1 MTELDQLLRSVVRD
15 GFVLE
20 VLLSLVLQALWLAPV
35 ALVLSLLL
43 RRSSASTRHLAWLL
57 LLIAMLTAPILSICS
72 PSRIQFSILKPTPEP
87 SQIGV
92 AVPPDHFLKQRLRTK
107 APVQKIQM
115 RGQQPSDPLAI
126 PATLDSAA
134 ANEPAG
140 KVTDQVADQVLVAK
154 LPAVTA
160 QPAEHTVANSKTVM
174 PTPEV
179 SPIRQTELLLTCVW
193 LVGAV
198 LLSLRLIA
206 GQFSMWRTLR
216 TSSEISDEGVLTVV
230 AKVISTPGARRR
242 IFFLEHA
249 QSSMPMT
256 CGVWSPLIIL
266 PSTAKEWSAERLRMV
281 LLHELA
287 HVQRRDCLWQWVTHL
302 ATAVQWFNPLVWL
315 VASRL
320 KNEREQACDDAVL
333 NTGVPGS
340 DYAETLLD
348 LSTGG
353 RRHVVEMCAGLAM
366 ARPQR
371 LSARVES
378 IVDEHRH
385 RGPVAVQAGVGAV
398 LVTLVLMIPLGL
410 MAQAE
415 ITLRQPLP
423 PNDDAPSSAENQPQQ
438 QQLQQMLQVFEA
450 GGIGKQVAI
459 SQQREKPT
467 LPHVTLPGGQ
477 MMRRSGDHAPL
488 VDAAMALLQSA
499 SVEMPYRGQRDSSV
513 TLLFS
518 PSWEVD
524 LSDVRPRTKGG
535 QTGRIDRMYVDVSQ
549 VTGPD
554 HIAAEING
562 KYRSFTKHHLR
573 DWIAFRREYDRLD
586 FGRPRAVIP
595 SVGDWSKPVN
605 GLQARLAVENWRD
618 PIVGIYLELRN
629 VKNLGNTMTVPV
641 DAQRIDFELLDA
653 DGAKVPVPGL
663 PRSGPVVDLK
673 DFQLPFDSS
682 LRFNLSVSTVG
693 IPDVNTMIALRSHA
707 WALKDSSPA
716 TFRLRASFKA
726 EKPDRF
732 SHALWHGE
740 IQVPSVKVQPAP
752 RDRVSDEIVR
762 RSYSTIR
769 RKKAELIRVL
779 NLWFEF
785 EENVRFE
792 SGVKPNEIEAT
803 AHESRHRYIA
813 EVISYQE
820 NGTVPPD

>member
-1 MTELDQLLRSVVRD
+1 MTELDQLLRSVVPD

-20 VLLSLVLQALWLAPV
+20 VLLSVALQALWLAPV
-35 ALVLSLLL
+35 ALVLILLL
-43 RRSSASTRHLAWLL
+43 RRSSASARHLAWLL
-57 LLIAMLTAPILSICS
+57 LLITMLTAPILSICS

-92 AVPPDHFLKQRLRTK
+92 AIPPDHFLKQRLRTTV
-107 APVQKIQM
+107 PVQKTQL
-115 RGQQPSDPLAI
+115 RDLQPSARQKGHES
-126 PATLDSAA
+126 LDSAA
-134 ANEPAG
+134 DVGLVDRLAEP
-140 KVTDQVADQVLVAK
+140 TQVADLTVATTQ
-154 LPAVTA
+154 PTA
-160 QPAEHTVANSKTVM
+160 GTTVASKSVGPPAEI
-174 PTPEV
+174 
-179 SPIRQTELLLTCVW
+179 SPIRRTELLLTCVW
-193 LVGAV
+193 LVGGV
-198 LLSLRLIA
+198 LLCLRLIA
-206 GQFSMWRTLR
+206 GQFSMWRILR
-216 TSSEISDEGVLTVV
+216 AASGISDERVLTV
-230 AKVISTPGARRR
+230 AAEVIGNFSSGRRVTL
-242 IFFLEHA
+242 LEHA
-249 QSSMPMT
+249 QSPMPMT
-256 CGVWSPLIIL
+256 CGVWSPSIIL
-266 PSTAKEWSAERLRMV
+266 PAAAKEWSAERLRMV

-287 HVQRRDCLWQWVTHL
+287 HVQRRDCLWQWLTHL
-302 ATAVQWFNPLVWL
+302 VMTVQWFNPLVWL
-315 VASRL
+315 VTSRL
-320 KNEREQACDDAVL
+320 RNEREQACDDAVL

-378 IVDEHRH
+378 IVDERRH
-385 RGPVAVQAGVGAV
+385 RGEISVKAGLGAAVVIF
-398 LVTLVLMIPLGL
+398 LLIIPFGW
-410 MAQAE
+410 MVQAE
-415 ITLRQPLP
+415 ITSPQPVASNEDVP
-423 PNDDAPSSAENQPQQ
+423 TSPVQQ
-438 QQLQQMLQVFEA
+438 TQQLQLLQVA
-450 GGIGKQVAI
+450 TGGTEQQIEI

-467 LPHVTLPGGQ
+467 LPHVSLPGGQ
-477 MMRRSGDHAPL
+477 MLQRSGDHEPL
-488 VDAAMALLQSA
+488 VDSAIALLRSA
-499 SVEMPYRGQRDSSV
+499 SVEVPYRGQRGSSV

-524 LSDVRPRTKGG
+524 LSDVRPRMKGG

-549 VTGPD
+549 VAGPD
-554 HIAAEING
+554 SIAAEIDG
-562 KYRSFTKHHLR
+562 KYRSFTKHQLR
-573 DWIAFRREYDRLD
+573 DWVAFRREYDRLD

-618 PIVGIYLELRN
+618 PIVGVYLELRN

-641 DAQRIDFELLDA
+641 DAERIDFELLDA
-653 DGAKVPVPGL
+653 AGRKVPASGL

-762 RSYSTIR
+762 RSYSITDHDR
-769 RKKAELIRVL
+769 DGLMKLL
-779 NLWFEF
+779 NAWFEF
-785 EENVRFE
+785 EEDVHFKT
-792 SGVKPNEIEAT
+792 GTKPDEIEAT

-813 EVISYQE
+813 EVINYQE
-820 NGTVPPD
+820 NSTVPPD